1 MTNIQTNTSLESV
14 LDNKQDQLK
23 LRDFNDLKKED
34 VITNA
39 QKLIASKYAN
49 DIYFEFY
56 ASGNAEITHYALSKD
71 QIDKIKSN
79 YEDKDSKEYDYIAN
93 ELADDLHANAADQID
108 ADSKCNV
115 EVEIDVK
122 EVSIDSLVRKQFQNS
137 SVCEDLLD
145 PFDANIDE
153 NRKIKVL
160 NDLNIDKDEYFI
172 ELVSKDNVPTFVIVK
187 KDKSIK
193 DQIESIRD
201 SLNSTFSD
209 TLESFKKIDEVML
222 ELYDDERSIYES
234 LKIFL
239 ERFDKEVNKD
249 VLVFQEEDIV
259 DDLRKL
265 FKTLESQS
273 ENTSQ

>member
-93 ELADDLHANAADQID
+93 ELSDDLHANAEDQID

-122 EVSIDSLVRKQFQNS
+122 EVSVDSLVRKKFQNS

-160 NDLNIDKDEYFI
+160 NDLNIDKDEYSV
-172 ELVSKDNVPTFVIVK
+172 ELVSKDNVPTFVIIK

-201 SLNSTFSD
+201 SLNFNFSD
-209 TLESFKKIDEVML
+209 SLKSFKKIDEVML

-239 ERFDKEVNKD
+239 ERFNKEVNKD
-249 VLVFQEEDIV
+249 VLVFQEEDLV

>member
-23 LRDFNDLKKED
+23 LRDFNDLNKKD
-34 VITNA
+34 VITTV
-39 QKLIASKYAN
+39 KMLVASKDA
-49 DIYFEFY
+49 
-56 ASGNAEITHYALSKD
+56 NAEIKINPSANVDKKHYSFNEDDLNEIQSKYEDDESDLSRDLASYLNDKILYD
-71 QIDKIKSN
+71 AENQID
-79 YEDKDSKEYDYIAN
+79 
-93 ELADDLHANAADQID
+93 
-108 ADSKCNV
+108 
-115 EVEIDVK
+115 
-122 EVSIDSLVRKQFQNS
+122 
-137 SVCEDLLD
+137 
-145 PFDANIDE
+145 IDE
-153 NRKIKVL
+153 IVESSEIETEIKEISVDEAVRTINNTHNISELSTDDVTDENKKSLLSNL
-160 NDLNIDKDEYFI
+160 NLSLDDYAV
-172 ELVSKDNVPTFVIVK
+172 ELVSKDNVPTFVIIK

-222 ELYDDERSIYES
+222 ELYDDEKSIYES

-249 VLVFQEEDIV
+249 VLYLQEEEIV

>member
-1 MTNIQTNTSLESV
+1 M
-14 LDNKQDQLK
+14 
-23 LRDFNDLKKED
+23 
-34 VITNA
+34 
-39 QKLIASKYAN
+39 
-49 DIYFEFY
+49 
-56 ASGNAEITHYALSKD
+56 
-71 QIDKIKSN
+71 
-79 YEDKDSKEYDYIAN
+79 
-93 ELADDLHANAADQID
+93 
-108 ADSKCNV
+108 
-115 EVEIDVK
+115 
-122 EVSIDSLVRKQFQNS
+122 
-137 SVCEDLLD
+137 
-145 PFDANIDE
+145 
-153 NRKIKVL
+153 
-160 NDLNIDKDEYFI
+160 
-172 ELVSKDNVPTFVIVK
+172 IVK